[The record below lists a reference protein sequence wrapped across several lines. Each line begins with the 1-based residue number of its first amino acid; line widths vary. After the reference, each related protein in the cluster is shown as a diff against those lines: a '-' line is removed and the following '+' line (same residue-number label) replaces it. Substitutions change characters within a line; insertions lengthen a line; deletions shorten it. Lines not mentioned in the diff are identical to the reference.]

1 VSTTSNLLQNSQHNI
16 SLKLDTLQASQQDL
30 LRKLNAIKFEN
41 YIQEIDSLKAEKQL
55 LQTNSGISTG
65 DDLLDSSPYVSSQI
79 NMFLP

>member
-1 VSTTSNLLQNSQHNI
+1 
-16 SLKLDTLQASQQDL
+16 LQASQQDL

-65 DDLLDSSPYVSSQI
+65 DDLDSSPYVSSQI

>member
-1 VSTTSNLLQNSQHNI
+1 
-16 SLKLDTLQASQQDL
+16 LKLDTLQASQQDL
-30 LRKLNAIKFEN
+30 LRKLNAIKSEN

-65 DDLLDSSPYVSSQI
+65 DDLDFSPYVSSQI